1 MATEIDFERQ
11 NWALSA
17 HLKSS
22 NSLVRA
28 KHSSEL
34 IEGICA
40 AITDQSPYVLAWV
53 GIKNNDALKTVT
65 ISGFKGVASEYVD
78 GLDITWA
85 TDLVSGSGPAGSCIR
100 SGIPQVVRD
109 CDTDPSFAPWRERA
123 KLFGIH
129 SVISVPITD
138 NNPTVIGALTIYA
151 SIPDAFG
158 SLEITLFETLAKEI
172 GYGLSVIE
180 KQRLLDD
187 VISQRDLAHDR
198 LVNSLRSTIEAMSKT
213 MEWRDPYTAGHQKRV
228 ALISEAIA
236 KKMGWDEERIRGLYL
251 AALVHDLGKIATP
264 SEILTKPSKLSD
276 IEMSLIKEHP
286 ETGYEIL
293 KDIPFPWQ
301 IAMMVRQHHE
311 RLDGS
316 GYPHGLKA
324 NEILLEARI
333 LAVADTIEAISTHR
347 PYRPSLGTDKAIE
360 QITLEAGTRLDPD
373 IVTIAIDLLGK
384 AEFLDLLKT

>member
-1 MATEIDFERQ
+1 
-11 NWALSA
+11 
-17 HLKSS
+17 
-22 NSLVRA
+22 V
-28 KHSSEL
+28 
-34 IEGICA
+34 
-40 AITDQSPYVLAWV
+40 
-53 GIKNNDALKTVT
+53 
-65 ISGFKGVASEYVD
+65 
-78 GLDITWA
+78 
-85 TDLVSGSGPAGSCIR
+85 
-100 SGIPQVVRD
+100 
-109 CDTDPSFAPWRERA
+109 
-123 KLFGIH
+123 
-129 SVISVPITD
+129 
-138 NNPTVIGALTIYA
+138 
-151 SIPDAFG
+151 
-158 SLEITLFETLAKEI
+158 
-172 GYGLSVIE
+172 
-180 KQRLLDD
+180 
-187 VISQRDLAHDR
+187 
-198 LVNSLRSTIEAMSKT
+198 
-213 MEWRDPYTAGHQKRV
+213 
-228 ALISEAIA
+228 
-236 KKMGWDEERIRGLYL
+236 
-251 AALVHDLGKIATP
+251 
-264 SEILTKPSKLSD
+264 KLSD

>member
-1 MATEIDFERQ
+1 MATEIDFEKQ

-17 HLKSS
+17 HAMASS
-22 NSLVRA
+22 VLVRS
-28 KHSSEL
+28 KTIGEL
-34 IEGICA
+34 IEGVCG
-40 AITDQSPYVLAWV
+40 AIANQPPYILAWV

-65 ISGFKGVASEYVD
+65 ISGFKGIASGYVD

-100 SGIPQVVRD
+100 SGIPQAVRD

-138 NNPTVIGALTIYA
+138 SNPTVIGALTIYA

-187 VISQRDLAHDR
+187 VISQQDLLHDR
-198 LVNSLRSTIEAMSKT
+198 LINSLRSTIEAMSKT

-316 GYPHGLKA
+316 GYPHGLKS

>member
-1 MATEIDFERQ
+1 
-11 NWALSA
+11 
-17 HLKSS
+17 
-22 NSLVRA
+22 
-28 KHSSEL
+28 
-34 IEGICA
+34 
-40 AITDQSPYVLAWV
+40 
-53 GIKNNDALKTVT
+53 
-65 ISGFKGVASEYVD
+65 
-78 GLDITWA
+78 
-85 TDLVSGSGPAGSCIR
+85 
-100 SGIPQVVRD
+100 
-109 CDTDPSFAPWRERA
+109 
-123 KLFGIH
+123 
-129 SVISVPITD
+129 
-138 NNPTVIGALTIYA
+138 
-151 SIPDAFG
+151 
-158 SLEITLFETLAKEI
+158 
-172 GYGLSVIE
+172 
-180 KQRLLDD
+180 LLDD

>member
-1 MATEIDFERQ
+1 MATEIDFEKQ

-17 HLKSS
+17 HAMTSS
-22 NSLVRA
+22 VLVRS
-28 KHSSEL
+28 KTIGEL
-34 IEGICA
+34 IEGVCS
-40 AITDQSPYVLAWV
+40 AIVNQPPYILAWV

-65 ISGFKGVASEYVD
+65 ILGSHGPASEYADGIDVTWSVD
-78 GLDITWA
+78 A
-85 TDLVSGSGPAGSCIR
+85 QSGRGPTGSCIR
-100 SGIPQVVRD
+100 SGLSVPIMD

-138 NNPTVIGALTIYA
+138 NNPTIIGALTIYA

-286 ETGYEIL
+286 ETGYAIL

>member
-1 MATEIDFERQ
+1 
-11 NWALSA
+11 
-17 HLKSS
+17 
-22 NSLVRA
+22 VRA
-28 KHSSEL
+28 KHPSEL

-65 ISGFKGVASEYVD
+65 ILGSHGPASEYADGIDVTWSVD
-78 GLDITWA
+78 A
-85 TDLVSGSGPAGSCIR
+85 QSGRGPTGSCIR
-100 SGIPQVVRD
+100 SGLSVPIMD

-251 AALVHDLGKIATP
+251 AALVHDLGKIAIP

>member
-1 MATEIDFERQ
+1 
-11 NWALSA
+11 
-17 HLKSS
+17 
-22 NSLVRA
+22 
-28 KHSSEL
+28 
-34 IEGICA
+34 
-40 AITDQSPYVLAWV
+40 
-53 GIKNNDALKTVT
+53 
-65 ISGFKGVASEYVD
+65 
-78 GLDITWA
+78 
-85 TDLVSGSGPAGSCIR
+85 
-100 SGIPQVVRD
+100 
-109 CDTDPSFAPWRERA
+109 
-123 KLFGIH
+123 
-129 SVISVPITD
+129 VPITD

-251 AALVHDLGKIATP
+251 AALVHDLGKIAIP

>member
-1 MATEIDFERQ
+1 MAAEIDFEKQ

-17 HLKSS
+17 HAMTSS
-22 NSLVRA
+22 VLVRS
-28 KHSSEL
+28 KTIGEL
-34 IEGICA
+34 IEGVCS
-40 AITDQSPYVLAWV
+40 AIVNQPPYILAWV

-65 ISGFKGVASEYVD
+65 ILGSHGPASEYADGIDVTWSVD
-78 GLDITWA
+78 A
-85 TDLVSGSGPAGSCIR
+85 QSGRGPTGSCIR
-100 SGIPQVVRD
+100 SGLSVPIMD

-251 AALVHDLGKIATP
+251 AALVHDLGKIAAP

>member
-1 MATEIDFERQ
+1 MATEIDFEKQ

-17 HLKSS
+17 HAMASS
-22 NSLVRA
+22 VLVRS
-28 KHSSEL
+28 KTIGEL
-34 IEGICA
+34 IEGVCG
-40 AITDQSPYVLAWV
+40 AIVNQPPYILAWV

-65 ISGFKGVASEYVD
+65 ILGSHGPASEYADGIDVTWSVD
-78 GLDITWA
+78 A
-85 TDLVSGSGPAGSCIR
+85 QSGRGPTGSCIR
-100 SGIPQVVRD
+100 SGLSVPIMD

-187 VISQRDLAHDR
+187 VIIQRDLAHDR
-198 LVNSLRSTIEAMSKT
+198 LVNALRSTIEAMSKS

-236 KKMGWDEERIRGLYL
+236 KKMGWDEERIRGLFL
-251 AALVHDLGKIATP
+251 AALVHDLGKIAAP

-324 NEILLEARI
+324 NEILIEARI